1 MNINKNTELYPFSH
15 ILDSFFNTRGK
26 NIEGFNAIS
35 SLGSKHYQEKNY
47 YEDKNQLKLELPL
60 PGYSNDE
67 LELKFDNGL
76 LSLEAKVDSEL
87 NEKALVL
94 KKSSFKYKFQVP
106 ESCDISKLNAKL
118 QNGILEVHLPKKK
131 LPEPKKIEIC

>member
-94 KKSSFKYKFQVP
+94 RKEFFQIRISSP
-106 ESCDISKLNAKL
+106 
-118 QNGILEVHLPKKK
+118 
-131 LPEPKKIEIC
+131 